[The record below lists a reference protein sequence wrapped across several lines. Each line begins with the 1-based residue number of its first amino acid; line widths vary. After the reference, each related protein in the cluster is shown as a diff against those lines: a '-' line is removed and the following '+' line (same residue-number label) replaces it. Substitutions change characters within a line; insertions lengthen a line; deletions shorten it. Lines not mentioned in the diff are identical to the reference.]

1 MEFTRYDLGSV
12 LQKEQGVQAHRC
24 LHDRQFAHHEGGKLI
39 DAQTN
44 LDALALLSL
53 IWGMAATAFEGGAYL
68 EFYPDRCNETLA
80 EK

>member
-24 LHDRQFAHHEGGKLI
+24 HHDRQSAHHEEGKLI

-53 IWGMAATAFEGGAYL
+53 I
-68 EFYPDRCNETLA
+68 
-80 EK
+80 